1 LRKIYILN
9 LVLQF
14 IEKVLLRRLA
24 KLKDK
29 EKRVTRSY
37 LNTRDLI
44 LISILSA
51 YSWLIL
57 HLTIGPFGFTF
68 FNLPVFCDV
77 AAYFTLILAVW
88 IIGKFGAASLVGII
102 GSLLVLLLRP
112 GAFHILGF
120 TASAVLFDVLC
131 LAISHNV
138 FSKVLNVITVSIITV
153 FSAYF
158 AGVVIGLLFMARPLN
173 WALTYWGV
181 LHAAGGVL
189 SLFIAFP
196 VLGALEKAN
205 VRKLI
210 HREN

>member
-1 LRKIYILN
+1 M
-9 LVLQF
+9 
-14 IEKVLLRRLA
+14 ET
-24 KLKDK
+24 K
-29 EKRVTRSY
+29 EKNVKAH
-37 LNTRDLI
+37 LNTRDLV

-57 HLTIGPFGFTF
+57 HLTIGPFGFAF
-68 FNLPVFCDV
+68 FNLPILCDV
-77 AAYFTLILAVW
+77 AAYFTLILTVW

-120 TASAVLFDVLC
+120 TASAILFDALC
-131 LAISHNV
+131 FTIRHNV
-138 FSKVLNVITVSIITV
+138 FSKTFNIVIVSAITV

-158 AGVVIGLLFMARPLN
+158 AGVVIGLLFMARPLE

-181 LHAAGGVL
+181 LHAAGGAL

-205 VRKLI
+205 VRKLK
-210 HREN
+210 